1 MFRIGSVEC
10 NEFNKICE
18 EQGITEFPTYRVYPP
33 FPVPHAD
40 MQSGDSE
47 LDTDKLKKM
56 AFKHIGNRVIDV
68 SSTNHDVFKDDNPG
82 KPKVLLFTE
91 SKKAPI
97 VYRAL
102 SEYFDQTL
110 LFGMVKSDD
119 EALVKKYKVTS
130 FPSLYILKNN
140 EKAPIKFEDGE
151 FKYSEIFE
159 FINTY
164 SETFVFGQQKES
176 AESAASKPWLTQPI
190 PFLSK
195 DSGNELCLKKD
206 GILCVIYLVN
216 SAAESDQAVL
226 DAFANVKEAFTSK
239 IERGITF
246 NFLRLDVTAEA
257 DFAAPFAL
265 EDGQVPGIVVLNPGK
280 KKRFL
285 KHEYD
290 LTEEGITQTLDKILG
305 GDARFKIVKGNKL
318 PELTQ
323 SHDIFLQ

>member
-1 MFRIGSVEC
+1 
-10 NEFNKICE
+10 
-18 EQGITEFPTYRVYPP
+18 
-33 FPVPHAD
+33 
-40 MQSGDSE
+40 
-47 LDTDKLKKM
+47 
-56 AFKHIGNRVIDV
+56 
-68 SSTNHDVFKDDNPG
+68 
-82 KPKVLLFTE
+82 
-91 SKKAPI
+91 
-97 VYRAL
+97 
-102 SEYFDQTL
+102 
-110 LFGMVKSDD
+110 MVKSDD

-140 EKAPIKFEDGE
+140 EKAPIKFEEGD
-151 FKYSEIFE
+151 FNYSDIFE

-206 GILCVIYLVN
+206 GILCVIYLVK
-216 SAAESDQAVL
+216 SAAESDPAVL